1 VYAVQFVGMMS
12 WLPSFFI
19 EEAGFGAGLAAVTTA
34 GIVAL
39 NAVGCPIGGWLLR
52 FASRSALLGVTAATV
67 GMLAVLVFDSGVGD
81 DLKIA
86 QAALGSLVGP
96 PAVAAVVAWTG
107 GWGQRTL
114 VPVRDGS
121 GRCLARAR
129 PERDRAPPRSTSA
142 PNRKRKVNVRRKL
155 ARSSCH

>member
-1 VYAVQFVGMMS
+1 MMS

-107 GWGQRTL
+107 GWGNARWFL
-114 VPVRDGS
+114 FAMAAVGVLLALALS
-121 GRCLARAR
+121 GIEHRLAAH
-129 PERDRAPPRSTSA
+129 
-142 PNRKRKVNVRRKL
+142 RRQIENAK
-155 ARSSCH
+155 